1 MELKSLRMKVIE
13 KEVIYFKDEFI
24 GGFLVNNIQILK
36 SKLDSKLYSFNRD
49 KDKLYFLNIL
59 RSEINTDKLKH
70 EEECTEVD
78 CAVSQEAEAA
88 LFVIDQEIERINKYF
103 EFEPIA
109 SDKFKIEE
117 QVELHTKLNN
127 IEEQLKKL
135 GFGQEVI
142 FNEIDEL
149 KQNFNL
155 GKKNWFQLV
164 RSKFYDLI
172 ASKVV
177 EETVIKEI
185 YSQLSKGFENLPTI
199 IDKL

>member
-1 MELKSLRMKVIE
+1 MKVIE

-59 RSEINTDKLKH
+59 RSEINIDKLKH

-149 KQNFNL
+149 KQNFDL

-164 RSKFYDLI
+164 RSKFVDLTV
-172 ASKVV
+172 SKVV
-177 EETVIKEI
+177 EKTVIKEI

>member
-1 MELKSLRMKVIE
+1 MELKSLRMNIIE
-13 KEVIYFKDEFI
+13 KEVFYFKDDFI
-24 GGFLVNNIQILK
+24 GGFLNNDIQNLK

-70 EEECTEVD
+70 EEDCTTVD
-78 CAVSQEAEAA
+78 CRVSREAEAA

-103 EFEPIA
+103 EFEPI
-109 SDKFKIEE
+109 SPDKFKIEE
-117 QVELHTKLNN
+117 QVTLHAKLND

-164 RSKFYDLI
+164 RSKFVDLTV
-172 ASKVV
+172 SKVV